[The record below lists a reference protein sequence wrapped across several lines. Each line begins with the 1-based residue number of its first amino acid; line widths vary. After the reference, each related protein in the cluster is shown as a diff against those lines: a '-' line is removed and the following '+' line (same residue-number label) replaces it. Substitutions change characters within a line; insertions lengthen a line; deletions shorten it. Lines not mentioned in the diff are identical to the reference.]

1 MHSGGKPKM
10 VTANY
15 FVLSGSGVEVI
26 YNSTVM
32 APDFPNLQYK
42 DGAFVKNFGPNQIQ
56 YDHTGLGE
64 LVSVSLILSVDAGGQ
79 RFGFFLP
86 LVEITGE
93 QPVDFRTVGI
103 YETFSG
109 PFSGPPR
116 PSTWRCI
123 EMTGTAQL
131 VAVPI

>member
-15 FVLSGSGVEVI
+15 FVLSGSWVKVI
-26 YNSTVM
+26 YNSTVQP
-32 APDFPNLQYK
+32 PDWPNLQYR
-42 DGAFVKNFGPNQIQ
+42 DGAFSVNFGPTQIQ
-56 YDHTGLGE
+56 SNDTGLGE

-79 RFGFFLP
+79 RFDFFLP
-86 LVEITGE
+86 LVDITGE
-93 QPVDFRTVGI
+93 RPVDFLTVGI